1 MTTKDLSL
9 TGPPKSIEDHI
20 QCLARLTGAPHTFID
35 QVRSL
40 FTSKGIPLAS
50 EAQPFVRA
58 LDEAF
63 RREEHIR
70 ASSHTV
76 QHQLTRIRENFRK
89 VGKAYVDQLS
99 QLRRIHSTV
108 HEQSRRLRKKLLT
121 TRQGQE
127 TSRIMIK
134 GDHRS
139 FVTSPEREQF
149 PMVPGPKEEQ

>member
-1 MTTKDLSL
+1 MT
-9 TGPPKSIEDHI
+9 GQPKSIEDHI

-40 FTSKGIPLAS
+40 FTSKGIPLIS
-50 EAQPFVRA
+50 EARPFIKA

-89 VGKAYVDQLS
+89 VGRAYVDQLS
-99 QLRRIHSTV
+99 QLRRLHSSV
-108 HEQSRRLRKKLLT
+108 QEQSRRLRKKPPSI
-121 TRQGQE
+121 RQGRE
-127 TSRIMIK
+127 TSRVMIK

-139 FVTSPEREQF
+139 FVTSPVREQI
-149 PMVPGPKEEQ
+149 PMVPGPKDQQ

>member
-1 MTTKDLSL
+1 MF
-9 TGPPKSIEDHI
+9 GQPKSIEDHI
-20 QCLARLTGAPHTFID
+20 QCLARLTGAPNAFID

-50 EAQPFVRA
+50 MAGPFVKA

-76 QHQLTRIRENFRK
+76 QHQLASLRENFRK

-99 QLRRIHSTV
+99 QLRRVHSSLQD
-108 HEQSRRLRKKLLT
+108 HSHRLRRKLLAG
-121 TRQGQE
+121 QGRE
-127 TSRIMIK
+127 TSRVMIK

-139 FVTSPEREQF
+139 FVTAPEREQI
-149 PMVPGPKEEQ
+149 PMVPGPKEQQ

>member
-1 MTTKDLSL
+1 MT
-9 TGPPKSIEDHI
+9 GQPKTIEDHI
-20 QCLARLTGAPHTFID
+20 QCLARVTGAPHSFID

-50 EAQPFVRA
+50 RAQPFISA

-76 QHQLTRIRENFRK
+76 QNQLARIRENFRR
-89 VGKAYVDQLS
+89 VGRAYVDQLS
-99 QLRRIHSTV
+99 QLRRLHSSV
-108 HEQSRRLRKKLLT
+108 QEQSRRLRKKLPSIRQDQQT
-121 TRQGQE
+121 TRV
-127 TSRIMIK
+127 MIK

-139 FVTSPEREQF
+139 LVTRPVMEQW

>member
-1 MTTKDLSL
+1 MTTENL
-9 TGPPKSIEDHI
+9 TPIEQPRSIEDHI
-20 QCLARLTGAPHTFID
+20 RCLARLTGAPHTFID

-50 EAQPFVRA
+50 MAGPFVKA

-70 ASSHTV
+70 GSSHTV
-76 QHQLTRIRENFRK
+76 QHQLASMRENFRR

-99 QLRRIHSTV
+99 QLRRLHSSLQ
-108 HEQSRRLRKKLLT
+108 EQSQRLRRKLLT
-121 TRQGQE
+121 RRGRE
-127 TSRIMIK
+127 TSRVMIK

-139 FVTSPEREQF
+139 FVTAPEREQI
-149 PMVPGPKEEQ
+149 PMVPGPKEPQ

>member
-1 MTTKDLSL
+1 VTSEDLI
-9 TGPPKSIEDHI
+9 TAEPKSIEDHI

-50 EAQPFVRA
+50 EAQPFIRA

-70 ASSHTV
+70 ASSHTA
-76 QHQLTRIRENFRK
+76 QYQLSRIRENFRR
-89 VGKAYVDQLS
+89 VGRAYVDQLS
-99 QLRRIHSTV
+99 QLRRLHSSV
-108 HEQSRRLRKKLLT
+108 QEHSRRLRKKLPSIRQSHQT
-121 TRQGQE
+121 TRV
-127 TSRIMIK
+127 MIK

-139 FVTSPEREQF
+139 FVTAPVREQY

>member
-1 MTTKDLSL
+1 MTTEGLI
-9 TGPPKSIEDHI
+9 TGQPKSIEDHI
-20 QCLARLTGAPHTFID
+20 QCLARLTGASHTFAD

-50 EAQPFVRA
+50 EAQPFIRA

-76 QHQLTRIRENFRK
+76 QHQLARIRDNFRR

-99 QLRRIHSTV
+99 QLRRLHSSV
-108 HEQSRRLRKKLLT
+108 QEQSRRLRKKLPSI
-121 TRQGQE
+121 RQGHE
-127 TSRIMIK
+127 TSRVLIK

-139 FVTSPEREQF
+139 FVTSPVREQF
-149 PMVPGPKEEQ
+149 PMVPGPKDQQ